1 MKRTFPGIL
10 VALLALAACAAPG
23 GPPGGSP
30 NDSPGGS
37 ASPSDGDGG
46 AGVGSI
52 EHPTGN
58 EPVLVVEEVGG
69 FAMPQMLATRV
80 PTFVLLGDGRV
91 IMQGAQ
97 TLEFPGP
104 ALPPLIERSLNE
116 QGIQEVL
123 EAVQATGMFGS
134 DRDLRGAMNII
145 ADATDTVFR
154 VNAGGRSVT
163 VSVYALGLLD
173 PMGDPENMND
183 AEVEAHA
190 TLSALRDW
198 LMTLDAEIGAEGW
211 ETDGWQPYEPTA
223 LRLYVRDVTG
233 EPVEGDLQGQ
243 VREWPTDE
251 DPAAFG
257 EEQPGFGD
265 GTRCSVVEG
274 DAAATWFAEL
284 SQANQNTTWTDG
296 GERRFSVQPR
306 PLLPHEEAACPDL
319 FGA

>member
-1 MKRTFPGIL
+1 MNRIFPGIL

-23 GPPGGSP
+23 GTPGGSEEG
-30 NDSPGGS
+30 SAGGS
-37 ASPSDGDGG
+37 PSPSEDGG
-46 AGVGSI
+46 AGGSI
-52 EHPTGN
+52 EHPTGD

-123 EAVQATGMFGS
+123 QAVQATGMFGS
-134 DRDLRGAMNII
+134 DRHLRGAMNFI

-154 VNAGGRSVT
+154 VNAGGRSVA
-163 VSVYALGLLD
+163 VSVYGLGLLD
-173 PMGDPENMND
+173 PSVGAPENMNA

-211 ETDGWQPYEPTA
+211 ETEGWQPYEPDA
-223 LRLYVRDVTG
+223 FRLYVRDVTG
-233 EPVEGDLQGQ
+233 EPREGDLQGQ

-257 EEQPGFGD
+257 EEQEGFGD
-265 GTRCSVVEG
+265 GTRCGVVEG
-274 DAAATWFAEL
+274 ETAGTWYAEL
-284 SQANQNTTWTDG
+284 SQANQNTLWTDG

-306 PLLPHEEAACPDL
+306 PLLPHEEPTCPEL